1 MKCSSNLTINV
12 SEKYRLV
19 GLLAAS
25 VLLHAIVLFQVRWDS
40 QLTPP
45 RFQQTLTVNLG
56 TPLSARQ
63 EKTPL
68 VSKLLPV
75 RNKSSRV
82 SEQAAPSTE
91 KISLS
96 SPTPGVTS
104 EKVAHLDAGQQLNQ
118 ARENVIQEKIPLVS
132 KSPPV
137 RNKSSRV
144 SEQAAPSTEKISL
157 SSPTSGVTSEK
168 VAHLDVGQLLNQA
181 RENAI
186 QEQRSAKPDFPLSG
200 DYYGTYTGGDA
211 GTFYVHLDNA
221 GHALGV
227 GESSRYGVVF
237 NITGDATA
245 DGIIQMSS
253 TGIAGVASF
262 RGKLDLKTRMISG
275 SWVAGSIGSGTF
287 SGQHERN

>member
-63 EKTPL
+63 EK
-68 VSKLLPV
+68 
-75 RNKSSRV
+75 
-82 SEQAAPSTE
+82 
-91 KISLS
+91 
-96 SPTPGVTS
+96 
-104 EKVAHLDAGQQLNQ
+104 
-118 ARENVIQEKIPLVS
+118 IPLVS

-137 RNKSSRV
+137 RNKKSRV
-144 SEQAAPSTEKISL
+144 SEQAAQSTEKISL

-168 VAHLDVGQLLNQA
+168 LTHLDVGQLLNQA

-200 DYYGTYTGGDA
+200 DYYGTYTGGDE

-221 GHALGV
+221 RHALGV

-237 NITGDATA
+237 NITGDATT
-245 DGIIQMSS
+245 DGLIHMSS
-253 TGIAGVASF
+253 TGIAGAASF
-262 RGKLDLKTRMISG
+262 KGKLDLKTRMISG
-275 SWVAGSIGSGTF
+275 SWVAEGIGSGTF
-287 SGQHERN
+287 SGQSERN